1 MAQMSD
7 DELAQLVSS
16 EISNSVSYND
26 SDISSDRRDVFD
38 YYMGEA
44 FGDEREGYS
53 QFVSRDV
60 LDVIESMMP
69 PLMRV
74 FASSERVVEFD
85 PTGPEDVAQAKQATD
100 YVNFVFNH
108 DNDGFMVLYQFIK
121 DGLMYK
127 RGVTKTYWQTEE
139 TWSAPETYT
148 GLDEDQYVLLT
159 EGDDVQVTEHSQ
171 EAEITID
178 PMSGL
183 EIELPTHSVTLRR
196 KNVRGICVV
205 DNIPPE
211 EFMICS
217 DARASD
223 RNIRFK
229 AHRRPETRSNL
240 ILAGYDREMVESI
253 PLANDDHNDEA
264 SNRMAGQE
272 DADTTTLDDSEQEV
286 WVTDAYIRCD
296 VDEDGISELVHVV
309 MGGDDANGVI
319 LHREEVE
326 DDPFSDWCPVPIP
339 HRYYGLSVGDLVM
352 DIQRIKSTLYRQT
365 LDNLYLSNNPR
376 KQAVLNQIDDVSS
389 LLDTVPGGI
398 IPVKQIGA
406 IQNEVTPFVAQHSYG
421 MISELDEVI
430 DKRTGISGANGIDP
444 DLLQNATAAA
454 TAQVMSLQQQRIEMI
469 TRLAAEGVAC
479 IFSKMLKVIRANQDK
494 ERVIRLRN
502 EWVTVDPSAWAS
514 EFDVSVNVG
523 MGRGSQQTQMMQLQA
538 IIDKQETLMSVMG
551 PNGPIVNMTQYA
563 NALHKWVEQVG
574 FKDASAFFSMPD
586 PQQMQQ
592 QGQQQPSPEVMKA
605 QAEIQQKQQESQAQ
619 QQLKQFEANAKIEI
633 DRERVMGELAIKRE
647 EMNRRM
653 ELEAQEA
660 AANARRK
667 DQELQMEA
675 GLEAAKMAMTDSP
688 DAQGNIPSPE

>member
-7 DELAQLVSS
+7 DELAELVSS

-26 SDISSDRRDVFD
+26 SDITSDRRDAFD

-60 LDVIESMMP
+60 MDVIESMMP

-74 FASSERVVEFD
+74 FASAERVVEFD
-85 PTGPEDVAQAKQATD
+85 PAGPEDVEQAAQATD
-100 YVNFVFNH
+100 YVNFVFNN

-127 RGVTKTYWQTEE
+127 RGVTKTYWQEE
-139 TWSAPETYT
+139 EFWSAPETYT
-148 GLDEDQYVLLT
+148 GLDDEQYFLVTED
-159 EGDDVQVTEHSQ
+159 DDVEVMEHTEETVVAFDEFDGSEFESRQ
-171 EAEITID
+171 
-178 PMSGL
+178 
-183 EIELPTHSVTLRR
+183 HSVKVRR
-196 KNVRGICVV
+196 RNVRGRCLV
-205 DNIPPE
+205 DPIPPE
-211 EFMICS
+211 EFMICA
-217 DARASD
+217 DARASE
-223 RNIRFK
+223 RNVRFK

-240 ILAGYDREMVESI
+240 VVSGYDRELVDSI

-264 SNRMAGQE
+264 SNRMNGQ
-272 DADTTTLDDSEQEV
+272 DDYDTTNTDESEQEV

-296 VDEDGISELVHVV
+296 VDGDGISELVHVV
-309 MGGDDANGVI
+309 MGGEDAQGVI

-339 HRYYGLSVGDLVM
+339 HRYYGLSVADQVM

-406 IQNEVTPFVAQHSYG
+406 IENEVTPFVAQHSYS
-421 MISELDEVI
+421 MLAELDEVI

-454 TAQVMSLQQQRIEMI
+454 TAQVMSMQQQRIELI

-479 IFSKMLKVIRANQDK
+479 IFRKMLKVIRANQDK
-494 ERVIRLRN
+494 ERVFRLRN
-502 EWVTVDPSAWAS
+502 EWVTVDPSSWAS

-523 MGRGSQQTQMMQLQA
+523 MGRGSEQTQMMQLQA
-538 IIDKQETLMSVMG
+538 IIDKQETIMSVMG
-551 PNGPIVNMTQYA
+551 PNGPLVDMSQYA
-563 NALHKWVEQVG
+563 NALQKWVEQVG
-574 FKDASAFFSMPD
+574 FKDSSTFFKRPD
-586 PQQMQQ
+586 PQQMQPQ
-592 QGQQQPSPEVMKA
+592 QQQQPNPEVMKA
-605 QAEIQQKQQESQAQ
+605 QAEIQQKQAEAQADLQ
-619 QQLKQFEANAKIEI
+619 RKQFEATSKIEI
-633 DRERVMGELAIKRE
+633 ARERMQGELAIKRE

-653 ELEAQEA
+653 QIEAQEA
-660 AANARRK
+660 AATAQRK
-667 DQELQMEA
+667 NQELQMEA
-675 GLEAAKMAMTDSP
+675 GLEVAKMTAGSAP